1 MARIL
6 ITGAS
11 GFLGTTL
18 TRELAAD
25 HDLVAC
31 YCAHRPTLERG
42 EALQLDITRADEVDR
57 RLRSLAPHLVV
68 HGAALSQLDACER
81 EPQSAR
87 AVIVE
92 GTHNVARS
100 ARAARA
106 RLVHISTDLVFDGK
120 RGNYSEDD
128 PVRGISVYARAK
140 IEAEAVVAGIDP
152 EAAILRVSVL
162 YGRGNAAYPGFL
174 DTVLAKWRA
183 GEPMKFYT
191 DQFRTPTFAPQVA
204 DAVRRLIERP
214 GGGGLLHLGGAD
226 RLSRYEFAQLVA
238 AAVGAPANLVLPG
251 SMYDAAGAAPRGA
264 DCSLRSEKIRRSLG
278 IEPMRCREGLRRLAA
293 EGRLERISPVGAKPV
308 LS

>member
-152 EAAILRVSVL
+152 EAASV
-162 YGRGNAAYPGFL
+162 
-174 DTVLAKWRA
+174 
-183 GEPMKFYT
+183 
-191 DQFRTPTFAPQVA
+191 
-204 DAVRRLIERP
+204 
-214 GGGGLLHLGGAD
+214 
-226 RLSRYEFAQLVA
+226 
-238 AAVGAPANLVLPG
+238 VG
-251 SMYDAAGAAPRGA
+251 S
-264 DCSLRSEKIRRSLG
+264 
-278 IEPMRCREGLRRLAA
+278 
-293 EGRLERISPVGAKPV
+293 
-308 LS
+308 